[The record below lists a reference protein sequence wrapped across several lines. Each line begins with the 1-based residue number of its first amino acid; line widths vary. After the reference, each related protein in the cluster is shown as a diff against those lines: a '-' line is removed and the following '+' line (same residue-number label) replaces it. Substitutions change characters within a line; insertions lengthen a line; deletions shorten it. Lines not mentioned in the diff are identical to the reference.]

1 MTALRHVPDLPALE
15 AVVTAAQ
22 TGSMGAAA
30 ERLGVSQQA
39 VSARIRTAESLLGV
53 AIFQRSPRGVELTPA
68 GQLVVTWAHEI
79 LVAATALET
88 GVAGLRV
95 DGRETTRVAASNT
108 VAECLLAG
116 WAGQLRAQHPEARLR
131 AHPGNSEQVLAAIT
145 AGGVDLGFVECPTV
159 PRTVASRTVAH
170 DSLVVVVAPDH
181 PWTRRRRGITRAELA
196 ATPLVVREQ
205 GSGTRQTLEKAV
217 PELVD
222 PLLELPSTAAVRTVV
237 LTTGAPSVLSS
248 LAVQNDV
255 AAGRLVRVDLVDVAM
270 PRALR
275 AVWNPNQRP
284 RGLAAD
290 LLGIALASRS

>member
-1 MTALRHVPDLPALE
+1 MPDLPALE
-15 AVVTAAQ
+15 AVVTAAE
-22 TGSMGAAA
+22 TGSMGAAG

-53 AIFQRSPRGVELTPA
+53 AIFARSPQGVALTPA

-79 LVAATALET
+79 LVAAAALEA
-88 GVAGLRV
+88 GAAGLRV

-108 VAECLLAG
+108 VAECLLPG
-116 WAGQLRAQHPEARLR
+116 WAGQLRAQHPGARLH
-131 AHPGNSEQVLAAIT
+131 AHPGNSEEVLAAVI
-145 AGGVDLGFVECPTV
+145 AGEVDLGFVECPSV
-159 PRTVASRTVAH
+159 PRTVASRTVAR

-181 PWTRRRRGITRAELA
+181 PWARRRRGITRAELA
-196 ATPLVVREQ
+196 ETPLVVREP
-205 GSGTRQTLEKAV
+205 GSGTRQTLERAV

-237 LTTGAPSVLSS
+237 LTSGAPSVLSS

-290 LLGIALASRS
+290 LLAIALASTF